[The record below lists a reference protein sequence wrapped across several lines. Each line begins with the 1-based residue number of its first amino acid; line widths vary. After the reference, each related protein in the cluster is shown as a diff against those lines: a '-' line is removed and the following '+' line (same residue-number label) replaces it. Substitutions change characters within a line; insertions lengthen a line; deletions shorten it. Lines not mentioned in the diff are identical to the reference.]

1 MTGHLSERTR
11 WAIVMAFAIAMAW
24 VEAASVFYIRALVD
38 RIEPYQADPLPMNGA
53 LGNVELWR
61 EAATLVMIATL
72 GLLAGRTWRRRAG
85 YAALAF
91 GAWDIFYYVFL
102 RLISGW
108 PRTLLDWD
116 ILFLLP
122 LPWWGPV
129 LAPVSIALV
138 MILWGTLA
146 TQSGDGAAD
155 ARWAWAL
162 ACVGIVLALAVF
174 MIDAWRALPDG
185 RDAVLQVL
193 PTTFN
198 WPLFW
203 VALLLMASPAL
214 HQVAFLHVRPSPS
227 RGNPVRGAAP
237 WQKTASPVLWKMED
251 LHHATPS
258 DCAGFLF
265 VFGLAG
271 CGSSAAP
278 MPTPLP
284 TVQGRWQGTITSP
297 ADGVGTITADLIQSG
312 PW

>member
-1 MTGHLSERTR
+1 MTGHPSTLLGATLSLSPLDLARGDPEALEGSKGHLSERTR

-24 VEAASVFYIRALVD
+24 VEAASVLYIRALVD
-38 RIEPYQADPLPMNGA
+38 RIEPYQADPLPMNEA
-53 LGNVELWR
+53 LGNVEVWR

-72 GLLAGRTWRRRAG
+72 GVLAGRTWRRRAG

-102 RLISGW
+102 HLISGW

-146 TQSGDGAAD
+146 TQSGDGATG

-162 ACVGIVLALAVF
+162 AYVGIVLALAVF
-174 MIDAWRALPDG
+174 MTDTWRALPDG

-214 HQVAFLHVRPSPS
+214 HHVAFLPTKRS
-227 RGNPVRGAAP
+227 
-237 WQKTASPVLWKMED
+237 
-251 LHHATPS
+251 
-258 DCAGFLF
+258 
-265 VFGLAG
+265 VFRRL
-271 CGSSAAP
+271 
-278 MPTPLP
+278 
-284 TVQGRWQGTITSP
+284 
-297 ADGVGTITADLIQSG
+297 
-312 PW
+312 

>member
-1 MTGHLSERTR
+1 MTGQLSERTR
-11 WAIVMAFAIAMAW
+11 WAIVMAFAIAMAC
-24 VEAASVFYIRALVD
+24 VEAASVFYIRALVG
-38 RIEPYQADPLPMNGA
+38 RIEPYQANPLPMNAA

-61 EAATLVMIATL
+61 EAATLVMIAAV
-72 GLLAGRTWRRRAG
+72 GALAGRTWRSRVG
-85 YAALAF
+85 YATIAF

-102 RLISGW
+102 RLMTGW

-146 TQSGDGAAD
+146 TQSARATD

-162 ACVGIVLALAVF
+162 AGVGIALALGVF
-174 MIDAWRALPDG
+174 MIDTWRAMPHG

-198 WPLFW
+198 WRLFW

-214 HQVAFLHVRPSPS
+214 HQVAGRRPS
-227 RGNPVRGAAP
+227 A
-237 WQKTASPVLWKMED
+237 
-251 LHHATPS
+251 
-258 DCAGFLF
+258 
-265 VFGLAG
+265 
-271 CGSSAAP
+271 
-278 MPTPLP
+278 
-284 TVQGRWQGTITSP
+284 
-297 ADGVGTITADLIQSG
+297 
-312 PW
+312 

>member
-1 MTGHLSERTR
+1 MTGQLSERTR

-38 RIEPYQADPLPMNGA
+38 RIEPYQVEPLPIHGA

-61 EAATLVMIATL
+61 EGATLVMIATL
-72 GLLAGRTWRRRAG
+72 GILAGRTWRRRAG

-138 MILWGTLA
+138 MVLWGTLV
-146 TQSGDGAAD
+146 TQSRDSATD
-155 ARWAWAL
+155 ARWTFLTGAL
-162 ACVGIVLALAVF
+162 ACVGIALALAVF
-174 MIDAWRALPDG
+174 MIDSWRALPEG

-193 PTTFN
+193 PDDFN

-203 VALLLMASPAL
+203 IALLLMASPAL
-214 HQVAFLHVRPSPS
+214 HQVAFFPAKKSVIRRP
-227 RGNPVRGAAP
+227 
-237 WQKTASPVLWKMED
+237 
-251 LHHATPS
+251 
-258 DCAGFLF
+258 
-265 VFGLAG
+265 
-271 CGSSAAP
+271 
-278 MPTPLP
+278 
-284 TVQGRWQGTITSP
+284 
-297 ADGVGTITADLIQSG
+297 
-312 PW
+312 

>member
-1 MTGHLSERTR
+1 MG
-11 WAIVMAFAIAMAW
+11 FAIAMAW
-24 VEAASVFYIRALVD
+24 VEAACVFYIRALVD
-38 RIEPYQADPLPMNGA
+38 RIEPYQTDPLPIHGA
-53 LGNVELWR
+53 LGAVELWR
-61 EAATLVMIATL
+61 EAATLVMLATL
-72 GLLAGRTWRRRAG
+72 GMLAGRTWRRRAG

-138 MILWGTLA
+138 MILWGTFVTRA
-146 TQSGDGAAD
+146 GDD
-155 ARWAWAL
+155 AIDSRWTFLTEAL

-203 VALLLMASPAL
+203 VALLLMASPTL
-214 HQVAFLHVRPSPS
+214 HQAAFLPTKKSV
-227 RGNPVRGAAP
+227 VRGRP
-237 WQKTASPVLWKMED
+237 
-251 LHHATPS
+251 
-258 DCAGFLF
+258 
-265 VFGLAG
+265 
-271 CGSSAAP
+271 
-278 MPTPLP
+278 
-284 TVQGRWQGTITSP
+284 
-297 ADGVGTITADLIQSG
+297 
-312 PW
+312 